1 MFTFIVIFIAT
12 SVAMQHCDE
21 VDGISQLGA
30 NLYAK
35 EFQPL
40 TLIDHFRVDAVLQI
54 IINFLFYLT
63 MRYRC

>member
-1 MFTFIVIFIAT
+1 MR
-12 SVAMQHCDE
+12 HCDE

-30 NLYAK
+30 KLYAK